1 MEMKLDRKQIRA
13 IFLFEFKNGLYSGKT
28 SCNISHAS
36 SPGTANEH
44 TVQRCTVR
52 EVLHELRALKLS
64 STVAAHKKL
73 HWQLR
78 AIIEPNPLTATWE
91 VGKELNINHS
101 TVVWHLKQ
109 TAKVKKLSK
118 QVPHELSGNFFK
130 SSFWSALFSYSMRQQ
145 QTISQMDCGMWWK
158 VDCIW

>member
-28 SCNISHAS
+28 SCNISRAS

-44 TVQRCTVR
+44 TVQWCTVR
-52 EVLHELRALKLS
+52 EVLQELRALKLS

-118 QVPHELSGNFFK
+118 QVPHELSGNFF
-130 SSFWSALFSYSMRQQ
+130 
-145 QTISQMDCGMWWK
+145 
-158 VDCIW
+158 